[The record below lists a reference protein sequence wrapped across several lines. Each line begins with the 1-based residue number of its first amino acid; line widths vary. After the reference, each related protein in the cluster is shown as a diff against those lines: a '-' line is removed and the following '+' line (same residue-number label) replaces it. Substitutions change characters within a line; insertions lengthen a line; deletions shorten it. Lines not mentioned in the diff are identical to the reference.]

1 MGRRNLP
8 LTWHPPGVLRLVRAC
23 AAVDRRLTAVVVG
36 LGVLQGLLLPGLM
49 LATGALVGAVQSQ
62 SSVTLPLVAVGVLF
76 TVRRLLDPLGT
87 ELGAMLWR
95 GLDESMS
102 QRVMR
107 SLADPPGLAHV
118 EDPTVLD
125 AVAQAEGALTGTTPG
140 EAAAYLGFFVQSRV
154 TAVAALVI
162 AASYRP
168 LLVPLLVV
176 AYALTFRFTRWHWYE
191 VAQIIQGGTDA
202 LRRSFYLRT
211 LALTHTVAKET
222 RVFGLSGWL
231 VDRYRTSW
239 LAVMRDVWHK
249 RREGWRRIIGV
260 GLLLAA
266 VESLAFGVLARDAT
280 AGQISLGR
288 TITVAQAI
296 LAVAVLADFTTYHGS
311 LTESLVAMDRLDGL
325 ERLAA
330 DASKQ
335 LGGERDASS
344 LPQSSIRF
352 ENVSFRYPGCEV
364 AVFDGFDLEMEVGRS
379 LAIVGENG
387 AGKTTLVKLLAR
399 LYDPDAG
406 RILVDGIDLREL
418 SPTSWRSRLAPVF
431 QDHLQ
436 LEISAYDN
444 VAFGSLPHQRDSKGV
459 RRAAGLAGAGPFIE
473 GLPDGWDTTL
483 SRAYTGGTQLSG
495 GEWQRLALS
504 RALFAVQVGATVLI
518 LDEPTAAMDVRGEA
532 EVYERFLELTRGV
545 TTIVVSHRFSTV
557 RRADRIVVIEHGRVI
572 EDGSHDEL
580 VRSGGRYAHM
590 YRLQAVRFTSPE
602 AAGA

>member
-1 MGRRNLP
+1 MAGGSLPCQLAGR
-8 LTWHPPGVLRLVRAC
+8 
-23 AAVDRRLTAVVVG
+23 
-36 LGVLQGLLLPGLM
+36 
-49 LATGALVGAVQSQ
+49 
-62 SSVTLPLVAVGVLF
+62 
-76 TVRRLLDPLGT
+76 
-87 ELGAMLWR
+87 
-95 GLDESMS
+95 
-102 QRVMR
+102 
-107 SLADPPGLAHV
+107 
-118 EDPTVLD
+118 D
-125 AVAQAEGALTGTTPG
+125 ARCVAQA
-140 EAAAYLGFFVQSRV
+140 
-154 TAVAALVI
+154 
-162 AASYRP
+162 
-168 LLVPLLVV
+168 
-176 AYALTFRFTRWHWYE
+176 TRGL
-191 VAQIIQGGTDA
+191 ATD
-202 LRRSFYLRT
+202 
-211 LALTHTVAKET
+211 
-222 RVFGLSGWL
+222 
-231 VDRYRTSW
+231 
-239 LAVMRDVWHK
+239 
-249 RREGWRRIIGV
+249 IGV

-266 VESLAFGVLARDAT
+266 VESLAFGVLASDAT

-296 LAVAVLADFTTYHGS
+296 LAVAVLADFTPYHGT

-330 DASKQ
+330 EASKQ
-335 LGGERDASS
+335 LGGERDASA
-344 LPQSSIRF
+344 LPQRSIRF
-352 ENVSFRYPGCEV
+352 ENVSFRYPGREV
-364 AVFDGFDLEMEVGRS
+364 AVFDGFDLEIEVGRS
-379 LAIVGENG
+379 LAVVGENG

-406 RILVDGIDLREL
+406 RILVDGVDLREL

-444 VAFGSLPHQRDSKGV
+444 VAFGSLAHQRDSAGV
-459 RRAAGLAGAGPFIE
+459 LRAAGLAGAGPLIE
-473 GLPDGWDTTL
+473 RLPDGWDTTL

-504 RALFAVQVGATVLI
+504 RALFAVQAGATVLI

-557 RRADRIVVIEHGRVI
+557 RRADRIVVIEHGRVV

-580 VRSGGRYAHM
+580 VKSDGRYAHM

>member
-1 MGRRNLP
+1 MAQATRG
-8 LTWHPPGVLRLVRAC
+8 
-23 AAVDRRLTAVVVG
+23 
-36 LGVLQGLLLPGLM
+36 
-49 LATGALVGAVQSQ
+49 LAT
-62 SSVTLPLVAVGVLF
+62 
-76 TVRRLLDPLGT
+76 D
-87 ELGAMLWR
+87 
-95 GLDESMS
+95 
-102 QRVMR
+102 
-107 SLADPPGLAHV
+107 
-118 EDPTVLD
+118 
-125 AVAQAEGALTGTTPG
+125 
-140 EAAAYLGFFVQSRV
+140 
-154 TAVAALVI
+154 
-162 AASYRP
+162 
-168 LLVPLLVV
+168 
-176 AYALTFRFTRWHWYE
+176 
-191 VAQIIQGGTDA
+191 
-202 LRRSFYLRT
+202 
-211 LALTHTVAKET
+211 
-222 RVFGLSGWL
+222 
-231 VDRYRTSW
+231 
-239 LAVMRDVWHK
+239 
-249 RREGWRRIIGV
+249 IGV

-266 VESLAFGVLARDAT
+266 VESLAFGVLASDAT

-296 LAVAVLADFTTYHGS
+296 LAVAVLADFTPYHGT

-330 DASKQ
+330 EASKQ
-335 LGGERDASS
+335 LGGERDASA
-344 LPQSSIRF
+344 LPQRSIRF
-352 ENVSFRYPGCEV
+352 ENVSFRYPGREV
-364 AVFDGFDLEMEVGRS
+364 AVFDGFDLEIEVGRS
-379 LAIVGENG
+379 LAVVGENG

-406 RILVDGIDLREL
+406 RILVDGVDLREL

-444 VAFGSLPHQRDSKGV
+444 VAFGSLAHQRDSAGV
-459 RRAAGLAGAGPFIE
+459 LRAAGLAGAGPLIE
-473 GLPDGWDTTL
+473 RLPDGWDTTL

-504 RALFAVQVGATVLI
+504 RALFAVQAGATVLI

-557 RRADRIVVIEHGRVI
+557 RRADRIVVIEHGRVV

-580 VRSGGRYAHM
+580 VKSDGRYAHM